1 MDSTELTQ
9 FYQAGRCLQA
19 QEIANLET
27 IVEAN
32 PSDTIARVQ
41 LLGYYSLSKKLENT
55 NYLSHALWIVEN
67 VSGGPVAD
75 FVAYGS
81 HGLKRKSNKIYEL
94 IKDRW
99 LKQVEGGNTNPIVA
113 IQASVFCRSNLRRR
127 RLQIHL

>member
-41 LLGYYSLSKKLENT
+41 LLGY
-55 NYLSHALWIVEN
+55 
-67 VSGGPVAD
+67 
-75 FVAYGS
+75 
-81 HGLKRKSNKIYEL
+81 
-94 IKDRW
+94 
-99 LKQVEGGNTNPIVA
+99 
-113 IQASVFCRSNLRRR
+113 
-127 RLQIHL
+127 